1 MAEVGAGERSIAC
14 YPAHSVTACHAGG
27 HYLFPEGF
35 TMTKDDLDRQRAA
48 AQSLLGKE
56 PPPVGENASWSN
68 PKTGARGTV
77 TMVDARDVR
86 GRSPCRRIRY
96 EVSTHRVKKPVD
108 IDFTVCRA
116 PDGKWKAAN

>member
-1 MAEVGAGERSIAC
+1 
-14 YPAHSVTACHAGG
+14 
-27 HYLFPEGF
+27 
-35 TMTKDDLDRQRAA
+35 MTKEDLNRQRAA

-86 GRSPCRRIRY
+86 ARSPCQRIRY
-96 EVSTHRVKKPVD
+96 EVSTHRVKEPVD

-116 PDGKWKAAN
+116 PDGKWKATD